1 MAEESLHGGLV
12 RPWHETIKVKFV
24 LRWRHQHVGDVAVL
38 GYLLRRDT
46 DRKK

>member
-1 MAEESLHGGLV
+1 MAEKSLHGGLV

-24 LRWRHQHVGDVAVL
+24 LRWRLQHVGDGAAM
-38 GYLLRRDT
+38 GYLLRRDI